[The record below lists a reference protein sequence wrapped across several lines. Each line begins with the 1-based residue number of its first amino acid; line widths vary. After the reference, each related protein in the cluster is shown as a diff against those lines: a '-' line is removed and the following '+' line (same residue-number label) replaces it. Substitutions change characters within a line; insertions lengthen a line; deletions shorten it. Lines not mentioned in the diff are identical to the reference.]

1 MDRGSDLPI
10 PQEIVDH
17 IVDFID
23 DTPSFR
29 ASRLACSALYLSSQR
44 HLSNVKLCLP
54 LSLNSATGE
63 LRSLAGRTIHK
74 FHELLQVSPRLT
86 SFYTSL
92 DIYIGR
98 PSGDERPE
106 VKEEFETLFTILKSL
121 HRLDRL
127 TVSGGTH
134 GRLYAN
140 RVPALSTMMEKFLQH
155 AHQLTEFTL
164 DGVDGLQI
172 TGATLSKW
180 VSLRKLSIICSGD
193 GVFTDPLETE
203 KYSLS
208 LPNLVSLVLAG
219 SDVYQAVRSLLVQDR
234 VDLPFNLPNL
244 EHWGSS

>member
-1 MDRGSDLPI
+1 M
-10 PQEIVDH
+10 
-17 IVDFID
+17 
-23 DTPSFR
+23 
-29 ASRLACSALYLSSQR
+29 SA
-44 HLSNVKLCLP
+44 NVKLCLP
-54 LSLNSATGE
+54 LSSNSATGE
-63 LRSLAGRTIHK
+63 LRTLAGRTIHK

-98 PSGDERPE
+98 PSSDDLDAGPE
-106 VKEEFETLFTILKSL
+106 LKEEFELLLTILKSL
-121 HRLDRL
+121 HRLAHL

-140 RVPALSTMMEKFLQH
+140 RVPALSSMTEKFLQH

-193 GVFTDPLETE
+193 GAFTDPSEAE

-208 LPNLVSLVLAG
+208 FPNLVSLVLAG
-219 SDVYQAVRSLLVQDR
+219 SDVYQALRSLLQD

-244 EHWGSS
+244 EDLGLVINYPTERAIADAIMDIVAPKLQRLTIDVTLRKFLPILFHT